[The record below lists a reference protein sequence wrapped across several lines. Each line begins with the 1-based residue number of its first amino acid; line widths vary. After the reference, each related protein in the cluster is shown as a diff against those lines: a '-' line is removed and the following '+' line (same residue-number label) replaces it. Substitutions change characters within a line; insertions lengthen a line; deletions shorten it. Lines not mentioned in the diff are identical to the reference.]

1 MKKVLDTLDP
11 LFAAAAIAIAGL
23 TVMSQVPHPL
33 IPVSLPDINLAALT
47 ERSSLDVD

>member
-1 MKKVLDTLDP
+1 MRRVLDRLDP

-33 IPVSLPDINLAALT
+33 IPVSLPDIYVAWLEGPT
-47 ERSSLDVD
+47 VELD